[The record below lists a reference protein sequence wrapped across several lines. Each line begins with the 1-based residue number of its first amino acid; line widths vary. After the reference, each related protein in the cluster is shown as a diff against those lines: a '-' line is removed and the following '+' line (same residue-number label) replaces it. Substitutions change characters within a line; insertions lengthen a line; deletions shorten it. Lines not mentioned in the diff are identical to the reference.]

1 MKFTF
6 RLLLFGQ
13 FSAALL
19 ALGVGRPAVHAADP
33 LPKELAKYEALIKP
47 EHRTHWAFQP
57 VKKPAVPTAKNA
69 QWACNPIDA
78 FVLARL
84 ETQGW
89 QPAPPADPRS
99 LLRRLYLDVIGVP
112 PTLTEQESFLKDSSC

>member
-6 RLLLFGQ
+6 RLLFWK

-19 ALGVGRPAVHAADP
+19 ALGVGLPAVHGANP

-47 EHRTHWAFQP
+47 EHRKHWAFQP
-57 VKKPAVPTAKNA
+57 VKRPAVPSVKNHE
-69 QWACNPIDA
+69 WACNPIDA

-84 ETQGW
+84 EAQGW

-99 LLRRLYLDVIGVP
+99 LLRRLYLSRPAEGLQLGVNY
-112 PTLTEQESFLKDSSC
+112 Q